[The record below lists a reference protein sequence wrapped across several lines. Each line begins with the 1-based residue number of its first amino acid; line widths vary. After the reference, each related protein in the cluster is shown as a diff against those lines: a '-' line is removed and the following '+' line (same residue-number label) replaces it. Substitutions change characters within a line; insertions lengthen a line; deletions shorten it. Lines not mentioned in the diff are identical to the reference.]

1 MLVFPCANMLICYD
15 ILGEIIAAGGGTIR
29 QRQQRRQLL
38 IRAKKEGSFKKV

>member
-1 MLVFPCANMLICYD
+1 MLVCYD

-29 QRQQRRQLL
+29 QRQQRQRLL